1 MNDVR
6 VLAERAIYRAM
17 NLQEFTVLRDENDM
31 ILNGVV
37 RFDIRHRPG
46 TPYRITV
53 PAMSQEEAEARV
65 DEWISEMRNQS

>member
-1 MNDVR
+1 MNIKE
-6 VLAERAIYRAM
+6 LAEQAIYRAQ

-31 ILNGVV
+31 ILNGTI

-53 PAMSQEEAEARV
+53 PAMSQVEAETRV
-65 DEWISEMRNQS
+65 DEWIAEMRDAG

>member
-1 MNDVR
+1 MNVKE
-6 VLAERAIYRAM
+6 LAERAIYRAQ

-37 RFDIRHRPG
+37 RYDIRHRPG

-53 PAMSQEEAEARV
+53 PAMNQAEAETRV
-65 DEWISEMRNQS
+65 DEWIREMRNAG